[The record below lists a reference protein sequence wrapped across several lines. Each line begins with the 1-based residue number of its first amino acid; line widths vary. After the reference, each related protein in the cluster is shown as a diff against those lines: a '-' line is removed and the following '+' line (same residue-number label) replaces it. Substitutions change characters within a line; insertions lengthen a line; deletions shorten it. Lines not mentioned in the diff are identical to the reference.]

1 MSQLLN
7 ITADFLET
15 NQKRPLHAG
24 DDYDMQFTAENLVPA
39 GDAIDLTGAK
49 VWFTI
54 KADALDDDAS
64 ALLSVN
70 TVDDPTKITIDTPLD
85 GIFTMHFKAADTAGL
100 EGLFPYDIQIKL
112 ASGKLFTMARGN
124 IEFLA
129 NLTRALT

>member
-24 DDYDMQFTAENLVPA
+24 DDYDMQFTAENLTPA
-39 GDAIDLTGAK
+39 GTAIDLTGAK

-54 KADALDDDAS
+54 KSDPLDDDAS
-64 ALLSVN
+64 ALLAVN
-70 TVDDPTKITIDTPLD
+70 TADDPTKITIDTPLS
-85 GIFTMHFKAADTAGL
+85 GIFTMRFKAADTAGL

-112 ASGKLFTMARGN
+112 ASGKLFTMARGQ